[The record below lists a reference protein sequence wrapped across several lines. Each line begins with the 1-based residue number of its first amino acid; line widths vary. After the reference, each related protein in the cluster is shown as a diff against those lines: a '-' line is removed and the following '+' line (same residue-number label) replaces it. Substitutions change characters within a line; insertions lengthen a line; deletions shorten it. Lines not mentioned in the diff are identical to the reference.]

1 LQSITFDEVQNK
13 INPMKKFNAFLF
25 AAPFMLLA
33 TGLNAQGVF
42 INKANRGVAG
52 AVLVN
57 PNARPN
63 TADAARG
70 DVPSNDLCTAVAAEV
85 VVPGTPLV
93 FTGTTTGATNTGDA
107 EPGSALDLG
116 GDTVFVF
123 HRITITGCVDLSV
136 AYCGTATQPAIYQ
149 AVLAPTCPMSDDLV
163 FFSGGN
169 FNDCAD
175 GNATIFWTAVP
186 AGTYYIPVRG
196 EPATAGPYT
205 LTINATACPLP
216 PAYDDCATAIEL
228 VSGATCVP
236 TPFST
241 LGATQALAPIACA
254 GFTSPN
260 AFDAWFSFECTNE
273 TQTIGVVG
281 FNAADAV
288 VELFSGAGCD
298 ALTSLA
304 CADATFP
311 MSATESTSEQLTQ
324 SGLTVGAT
332 YYVRVYDYG
341 HGSDEH
347 SFEICVT
354 EGAGST
360 IGMTEN
366 ENALAMTVYP
376 NPSTGLFQ
384 VSYNGEN
391 GPASIQVMDVTGRVV
406 YSWYGR
412 VSANG
417 VHTID
422 LSGMASGNYTALF
435 SVNGNRAAQRLV
447 VK

>member
-1 LQSITFDEVQNK
+1 MK
-13 INPMKKFNAFLF
+13 IFNAFLF

-42 INKANRGVAG
+42 TNKANGGITPTA
-52 AVLVN
+52 LVN
-57 PNARPN
+57 PGARPN
-63 TADAARG
+63 AVDAARG
-70 DVPSNDLCTAVAAEV
+70 DVPPNDLCTAVTAEV
-85 VVPGTPLV
+85 VVPGIPLV
-93 FTGTTTGATNTGDA
+93 FTGTTTGATNAGDA

-123 HRITITGCVDLSV
+123 HRITLTGCADLSV

-169 FNDCAD
+169 FNDCPD

-216 PAYDDCATAIEL
+216 PAYDDCATAIDL
-228 VSGATCVP
+228 VSGATCAP

-241 LGATQALAPIACA
+241 LGATQSLAPITCA
-254 GFTSPN
+254 DFTSSN
-260 AFDAWFSFECTNE
+260 AFDAWFSFECTNA

-288 VELFSGAGCD
+288 VELFSGPGCD

-311 MSATESTSEQLTQ
+311 MSATETTTEQLTQ
-324 SGLTVGAT
+324 SGLTVGTT
-332 YYVRVYDYG
+332 YFVRVYDYG

-347 SFEICVT
+347 NFEICVT

-360 IGMTEN
+360 IGINEN
-366 ENALAMTVYP
+366 EASLAFHVYP
-376 NPSTGLFQ
+376 NPGSGLFNLE
-384 VSYNGEN
+384 YTGEN
-391 GPASIQVMDVTGRVV
+391 GAAAIQVMDVTGRVV
-406 YSWYGR
+406 HSWYGQ

-417 VHTID
+417 VQTID
-422 LSGMASGNYTALF
+422 LTGMAAGNYTAQF
-435 SVNGNRAAQRLV
+435 TMNGVRTAQRLV

>member
-1 LQSITFDEVQNK
+1 
-13 INPMKKFNAFLF
+13 MKKFNAFLF
-25 AAPFMLLA
+25 SAPFMLLA

-42 INKANRGVAG
+42 TNKANRGVAG
-52 AVLVN
+52 TVLVN

-70 DVPSNDLCTAVAAEV
+70 DVPPNDLCTAVTAEV

-149 AVLAPTCPMSDDLV
+149 AVLATTCPMSDDLV

-169 FNDCAD
+169 FNDCTD

-216 PAYDDCATAIEL
+216 PAYDDCATAVDL

-241 LGATQALAPIACA
+241 LGATQSLAPIACA
-254 GFTSPN
+254 GFTSSN

-288 VELFSGAGCD
+288 VELFSGPGCD

-311 MSATESTSEQLTQ
+311 MAATETTTEQLTR

-332 YYVRVYDYG
+332 YFVRVYDYG

-347 SFEICVT
+347 NFEICVT

-360 IGMTEN
+360 IGINEN
-366 ENALAMTVYP
+366 EATSSFHVYP
-376 NPSTGLFQ
+376 NPGSGLFNLE
-384 VSYNGEN
+384 YTGEN
-391 GPASIQVMDVTGRVV
+391 GAAAIQVMDIAGRIVFN
-406 YSWYGR
+406 WNGHL
-412 VSANG
+412 SASS
-417 VHTID
+417 VRTID
-422 LSGMASGNYTALF
+422 LTGMAAGNYMAQFTM
-435 SVNGNRAAQRLV
+435 NGVRTAQRLV
-447 VK
+447 IE